1 MSIFRYKIQIY
12 EKDLELDLEKEKI
25 LVTAALPYAN
35 GMIHL
40 GHLAG
45 AYLPADIF
53 VRYHRLKGSD
63 IIFVCGSD
71 EHGAPITISADKEG
85 VTPKVIIDRYHG
97 ANKEAFEK
105 FGMSFDI
112 YSRTSYPV
120 HYKTAQE
127 FFLNYYENKILNT
140 KSTMQFFDEKVK
152 MFLPDRYVEGTCP
165 KCGNESARS
174 DECENCGALYD
185 PSELKKP
192 ISKISGETPVLKET
206 SHWFFPLGNYQ
217 DRLKEYISKQD
228 EAVGWKDNV
237 LQYCK
242 GWFQDG
248 LNDRA
253 VTRDIDW
260 GVPVP
265 LDNAEG
271 KSLYV
276 WFEAVL
282 GYISATKLLFE
293 QRGDT
298 EKWRSYWQDPNT
310 RYIPFIGK
318 DNVVFHCI
326 IFPAMLMAWN
336 DHNKDKFVLPESVP
350 ANEFLNFEG
359 QKFSKSRNWGI
370 DVKDFLELFTADSLR
385 YSLASN
391 LPELRDTD
399 FLWKEFQARYNNEL
413 ADILGNFINRTMT
426 FVFKHFE
433 GKVPALYELQERDSE
448 MLNSIESAP
457 EKIGTWIEKYKTREA
472 VQEMMSLARNAN
484 KYFNDSEPWKT
495 VKADRNQCS
504 TTLHICLQTIY
515 TLAEVFSPLIPF
527 TTEGIFKMLNAEP
540 VAWDA
545 CGKMHLLE
553 GSQLNTPE
561 ILFKKIEDDVIAKQI
576 EGMTVAAPV
585 EPKKE
590 DELITFDDF
599 KKVKLV
605 VAKVLEAKALPK
617 SEKLLQLR
625 VSTGEGTRQI
635 IAGIAKSYAPEDLI
649 GKSVLI
655 VGNLLPA
662 KLMGHESQGMILA
675 VDSGEG
681 KVSVIE
687 IPETI
692 KPGTVAR

>member
-1 MSIFRYKIQIY
+1 M
-12 EKDLELDLEKEKI
+12 EKEKI

-35 GMIHL
+35 GRIHL

-63 IIFVCGSD
+63 ILFICGSD

-85 VTPKVIIDRYHG
+85 VTPQVIIDRYHND
-97 ANKEAFEK
+97 NKSAFER

-112 YSRTSYPV
+112 YSRTSYPI
-120 HYKTAQE
+120 HYETSQE
-127 FFLNYYENKILNT
+127 FFLEFYNNKILKT
-140 KSTMQFFDEKVK
+140 KTTLQFFDEKVK

-174 DECENCGALYD
+174 DECENCGSLYD
-185 PSELKKP
+185 PSELKAP
-192 ISKISGETPVLKET
+192 VSKISGETPVLRET
-206 SHWFFPLGNYQ
+206 SHWFFPLGDYE
-217 DRLKEYISKQD
+217 DRLKAYIAEQSEKI
-228 EAVGWKDNV
+228 GWKENV

-242 GWFQDG
+242 GWFHDG
-248 LNDRA
+248 LMDRA
-253 VTRDIDW
+253 VTRDLDW

-265 LDNAEG
+265 LEGVEG

-282 GYISATKLLFE
+282 GYISATKKLSE
-293 QRGDT
+293 ERGDK
-298 EKWRSYWQDPNT
+298 ELWKRFWLDPET

-336 DHNKDKFVLPESVP
+336 DSHKEHFIYPENVP

-370 DVKDFLELFTADSLR
+370 DVSDFLDLFPADSLR
-385 YSLASN
+385 YTLASN

-399 FLWKEFQARYNNEL
+399 FYWKEYQARYNNEL

-433 GKVPALYELQERDSE
+433 GKVPSLYELQERDSE
-448 MLNSIESAP
+448 MLNTIEGAP
-457 EKIGTWIEKYKTREA
+457 AKIGACIEKYRTREA
-472 VQEMMSLARNAN
+472 VQEMMSLARSAN

-495 VKADRNQCS
+495 VKADKNQCS
-504 TTLHICLQTIY
+504 TTLNICLQTIY

-527 TTEGIFKMLNAEP
+527 TTEKIFRMLGKEP

-545 CGKMHLLE
+545 SGKYNLQE
-553 GSQLNTPE
+553 GMVLQTPE
-561 ILFKKIEDDVIAKQI
+561 ILFKKIEDEVIEKQI
-576 EGMTVAAPV
+576 AGMGPV
-585 EPKKE
+585 TKAEPKAE
-590 DELITFDDF
+590 EQLITFDDF
-599 KKVKLV
+599 KKVKLTAVKV
-605 VAKVLEAKALPK
+605 VDAKPVPK
-617 SEKLLQLR
+617 SEKLLQLK
-625 VSTGEGTRQI
+625 VSTGDSTRQVL
-635 IAGIAKSYAPEDLI
+635 AGIAKSYSPEQLI
-649 GKSVLI
+649 GKTVLI
-655 VGNLLPA
+655 VGNLQPA
-662 KLMGHESQGMILA
+662 KLMGLESQGMILA
-675 VDSGEG
+675 LDREDG
-681 KVSVIE
+681 KVQIIE
-687 IPETI
+687 LPDDV
-692 KPGTVAR
+692 KPGTVAK